1 MKVDT
6 LGIKRVQAGLSR
18 KTLADCIGVST
29 QFIHQLEMGQKS
41 PSLKTA
47 SKLASVLGCT
57 VDDLL
62 SKRDAG

>member
-1 MKVDT
+1 M
-6 LGIKRVQAGLSR
+6 
-18 KTLADCIGVST
+18 LADCVGVST
-29 QFIHQLEMGQKS
+29 QFIRQLEIGEKS

-62 SKRDAG
+62 GKRDAS